1 MISDTNKKLNEAYM
15 TVEATIV
22 FPLMIFAFAICLY
35 LVIFIYDKTI
45 LCNDTELMALYSA
58 EYYGDDKEDF
68 LKKADNAFSL
78 IKAERPYL
86 SIENYNVHISKY
98 GSKIIID
105 SEALFSI
112 PIKNELNV
120 FYNLNDISLTDQKEV
135 TILNPSSIM
144 LISDDILRNPK
155 Q

>member
-1 MISDTNKKLNEAYM
+1 MRKSCILMHISSLPSEYGIGKMGKH
-15 TVEATIV
+15 
-22 FPLMIFAFAICLY
+22 AFGF
-35 LVIFIYDKTI
+35 V
-45 LCNDTELMALYSA
+45 
-58 EYYGDDKEDF
+58 DF

-120 FYNLNDISLTDQKEV
+120 FYNLNDISLTDQKEM

>member
-1 MISDTNKKLNEAYM
+1 MKRIRYLSVVLTL
-15 TVEATIV
+15 
-22 FPLMIFAFAICLY
+22 LMIFAFAI
-35 LVIFIYDKTI
+35 FIYLIFFLYDRTL
-45 LCNDTELMALYSA
+45 LCNDTQLMALYSA
-58 EYYGDDKEDF
+58 EYYNEDKDAF
-68 LKKADNAFSL
+68 LDKSDSAFSL

-86 SIENYNVHISKY
+86 SVENYNVHISKY

-105 SEALFSI
+105 SESLFSI

-120 FYNLNDISLTDQKEV
+120 FYNLNDISLTDQKEM